1 MMMHVVLFTP
11 RPTIR
16 DDERERLA
24 RVLASA
30 LDGIPSVRRYHV
42 GRRVT
47 LGTAYD
53 RAAPLDFSYLVAIE
67 FDDRNGLVEY
77 LGHPQHE
84 ALGQLFYS
92 SSERACAYDFETVS
106 SDVVA
111 ALTRWAGY

>member
-11 RPTIR
+11 RPAIR
-16 DDERERLA
+16 DDEREGLA

-67 FDDRNGLVEY
+67 FEDRDGLIAY
-77 LGHPQHE
+77 LGHPRHE
-84 ALGQLFYS
+84 ALGQFFYS
-92 SSERACAYDFETVS
+92 SSERACASDFETVS

-111 ALTRWAGY
+111 ALTGWAGH